1 MSNFIEKL
9 LIWDSSF
16 LFETVEELSKSIK
29 DSILGGNNV
38 HITKMGDLF
47 KEEPEEKVIEVIDID
62 WKKQLLFLTTTV
74 TSFCLNSYAIISRWI
89 ERPERNPEVFHNWS
103 MLAVIHIEFCGIVI
117 MFSSLSANILMLMV
131 NKCINTITKDYNI
144 NKDYSDNIICLWFSI
159 LCCSFVFFPMKTI
172 YNTLNIFNEEY
183 DILYND
189 TFILENNYTKLENY
203 TKLDNTTINSDNQFS
218 NIDIYF
224 FIQFGIIFF
233 SYHLLSNSYRFI
245 NFNKRYSTSELNIP
259 LHDPSLLR
267 KISSSIQNISRFS
280 ILRIVAWT
288 RITLPQII
296 KTYVHNIKIIVSEEC
311 SGDCCSFLGCLYYVL
326 LQILGCF
333 FYIWC
338 CCENV
343 IPYIF
348 GSVIIFMIP
357 IFISF
362 LGFITKVEQVSF
374 VGSVEI
380 LEWDKSQWIQFAA
393 FLNNM
398 FSLDRSKDSTMKFA
412 LTFLFAGEDGQ
423 ESIFEI
429 CSQDFFM
436 NMLTSYSIVYQG
448 WYKTIILLVQLSPT
462 DLQRLLIRKD
472 KGYSD
477 EKEKMKKEKIKKE
490 KEKIKHKKNPMKRK
504 ITKYNEVD
512 EGDEGDEVGEIAE
525 ESIELPLE
533 A

>member
-1 MSNFIEKL
+1 MSDFLEKL
-9 LIWDSSF
+9 LIWDNSF
-16 LFETVEELSKSIK
+16 LFETVEELLKSIK

-38 HITKMGDLF
+38 HMTKLKDLF
-47 KEEPEEKVIEVIDID
+47 KEDPEEKVIEVIDID
-62 WKKQLLFLTTTV
+62 WKKQSLFVTTTLA
-74 TSFCLNSYAIISRWI
+74 SFCLNSYAIISRWI

-131 NKCINTITKDYNI
+131 NKCINAITKDYNI
-144 NKDYSDNIICLWFSI
+144 NKDYSDNIICLWFSL

-172 YNTLNIFNEEY
+172 YNTLNIFEEEY
-183 DILYND
+183 DLFYND
-189 TFILENNYTKLENY
+189 TFILPIENNY
-203 TKLDNTTINSDNQFS
+203 TKLDNTTIHYDNQFS

-224 FIQFGIIFF
+224 FIQFGIVFF

-245 NFNKRYSTSELNIP
+245 NFNKKYSGSELNIP
-259 LHDPSLLR
+259 LHDPFLLR

-288 RITLPQII
+288 RIALPQII
-296 KTYVHNIKIIVSEEC
+296 KTYIHNIKIIVSEET
-311 SGDCCSFLGCLYYVL
+311 SGDICSCLGCLYYVL

-343 IPYIF
+343 FFYLF
-348 GSVIIFMIP
+348 GSIIIFMIP
-357 IFISF
+357 LCISF

-374 VGSVEI
+374 VSSVEI
-380 LEWDKSQWIQFAA
+380 LDWDRSQWIQFIA

-412 LTFLFAGEDGQ
+412 LTFLFAGEDGK

-429 CSQDFFM
+429 YTQNFFM
-436 NMLTSYSIVYQG
+436 NMLTSYSILHQG
-448 WYKTIILLVQLSPT
+448 WYKTIILLIQLDPT
-462 DLQRLLIRKD
+462 DLQQLLVRED
-472 KGYSD
+472 KEYSD
-477 EKEKMKKEKIKKE
+477 EKEKINKEKIKE
-490 KEKIKHKKNPMKRK
+490 KKNTIKR
-504 ITKYNEVD
+504 TKSEYNQVD
-512 EGDEGDEVGEIAE
+512 EDNE
-525 ESIELPLE
+525 ESIEVSLE

>member
-1 MSNFIEKL
+1 MSDFLEKL
-9 LIWDSSF
+9 LIWDNSF
-16 LFETVEELSKSIK
+16 LFETVEELLKSIK

-38 HITKMGDLF
+38 HMTKLKDLF
-47 KEEPEEKVIEVIDID
+47 KEDPEEKVIEVIDID
-62 WKKQLLFLTTTV
+62 WKKQSLFVTTTLA
-74 TSFCLNSYAIISRWI
+74 SFCLNSYAIISRWI

-131 NKCINTITKDYNI
+131 NKCINAITKDYNI
-144 NKDYSDNIICLWFSI
+144 NKDYSDNIICLWFSL

-172 YNTLNIFNEEY
+172 YNTLNIFEEEY
-183 DILYND
+183 DLFYND
-189 TFILENNYTKLENY
+189 TFISPIENNY
-203 TKLDNTTINSDNQFS
+203 TKLDNTTIHYYDNQFS

-224 FIQFGIIFF
+224 FIQFGIVFF

-245 NFNKRYSTSELNIP
+245 NFNKKYSGSELNIP
-259 LHDPSLLR
+259 LHDPFLLR

-288 RITLPQII
+288 RIALPQII
-296 KTYVHNIKIIVSEEC
+296 KTYIHNIKIIVSEET
-311 SGDCCSFLGCLYYVL
+311 SGDICSCLGCLYYVL

-343 IPYIF
+343 FFYLF
-348 GSVIIFMIP
+348 GSIIIFMIP
-357 IFISF
+357 LCISF

-374 VGSVEI
+374 VSSVEI
-380 LEWDKSQWIQFAA
+380 LDWDRSQWIQFIA

-412 LTFLFAGEDGQ
+412 LTFLFAGEDGK

-429 CSQDFFM
+429 YTQNFFM
-436 NMLTSYSIVYQG
+436 NMLTSYSILHQG
-448 WYKTIILLVQLSPT
+448 WYKTIILLIQLDPT
-462 DLQRLLIRKD
+462 DLQQLLVRED
-472 KGYSD
+472 KEYSD
-477 EKEKMKKEKIKKE
+477 EKEKINKEKIKE
-490 KEKIKHKKNPMKRK
+490 KKNTMKR
-504 ITKYNEVD
+504 TKSEYNQVD
-512 EGDEGDEVGEIAE
+512 EDNE
-525 ESIELPLE
+525 ESIEVTLE